1 MRTRRHPN
9 ERLLVLAGLG
19 LASALAVLLELY
31 RQHHYGDPSFR
42 FLLWNLMLAWIPLV
56 IALAVYDSY
65 RRGARLALL
74 APAIAMWLLFLPNA
88 PYIVTD
94 FIHLSASDR
103 TPLWFD
109 AVVISA
115 FAWTGLLLGLA
126 SLYLLHAVARHRF
139 GSAFGWA
146 GVLTVLALTSAGVYL
161 GRFLQWNSWDLL
173 VRPGQRLAEIAPG
186 LNQAAVLVHASAVT
200 LLLTGLLGASYLVFY
215 ALLGVRLIS
224 APPARTAAA
233 GRRR

>member
-19 LASALAVLLELY
+19 LASALALLLELY
-31 RQHHYGDPSFR
+31 RRHHYGDGSFR
-42 FLLWNLMLAWIPLV
+42 FLLWNLLLAWIPLV
-56 IALAVYDSY
+56 LALAIYDCY

-74 APAIAMWLLFLPNA
+74 APAIVLWLLFLPNA

-94 FIHLSASDR
+94 FVHLSDAGP

-126 SLYLLHAVARHRF
+126 SLYLLHAVVRDRFSARV
-139 GSAFGWA
+139 GWLGA
-146 GVLTVLALTSAGVYL
+146 LTVLALTSVGVYL

-173 VRPGQRLAEIAPG
+173 VRPGKRLAEIAPG
-186 LNQAAVLVHASAVT
+186 LDQAGVLAHASAVT
-200 LLLTGLLGASYLVFY
+200 LLLTALLAATYLVFY
-215 ALLGVRLIS
+215 ALLGVKLE
-224 APPARTAAA
+224 PE
-233 GRRR
+233 RRRSG

>member
-19 LASALAVLLELY
+19 LASALAVVLELY
-31 RQHHYGDPSFR
+31 RQHHYGDASFR

-65 RRGARLALL
+65 RRGVRLALL
-74 APAIAMWLLFLPNA
+74 APAIAVWLLFLPNA

-94 FIHLSASDR
+94 FIHLSAAGR

-139 GSAFGWA
+139 GSAVGWA

-186 LNQAAVLVHASAVT
+186 LNQAAVLAHASAVT
-200 LLLTGLLGASYLVFY
+200 ILLTALLATTYLVFY
-215 ALLGVRLIS
+215 ALLGMRLIS
-224 APPARTAAA
+224 APPARTAAPE
-233 GRRR
+233 RRR